1 MTAATEDTFVDLLC
15 RIPNSDRKELLAL
28 WTVLSEVGE
37 SRAAFTAAAY
47 WLLPAL
53 NAAELPKSNI
63 DEQMLDSYQFPQY
76 RIRFITKPA
85 SAAIK
90 ELDFVFRKIGASTHR
105 NEDELIVRERRLE
118 HDALVR
124 ILASLAARYEKEL
137 QIAELPDTE
146 KTKDFQAP
154 FSPFSFAEAMQLF
167 ARSNSLNNSKK
178 LDLWKNIAGIE
189 GDKFCKL

>member
-1 MTAATEDTFVDLLC
+1 MTAVNSLINMLTFSMPLFRPMAQKL
-15 RIPNSDRKELLAL
+15 
-28 WTVLSEVGE
+28 
-37 SRAAFTAAAY
+37 
-47 WLLPAL
+47 
-53 NAAELPKSNI
+53 
-63 DEQMLDSYQFPQY
+63 PQY

-85 SAAIK
+85 SATIQ

-167 ARSNSLNNSKK
+167 SRSNSLNNSNK

>member
-1 MTAATEDTFVDLLC
+1 MGAFRRSLNKNQSHSLDMLRFA
-15 RIPNSDRKELLAL
+15 
-28 WTVLSEVGE
+28 E
-37 SRAAFTAAAY
+37 SS
-47 WLLPAL
+47 LH
-53 NAAELPKSNI
+53 
-63 DEQMLDSYQFPQY
+63 
-76 RIRFITKPA
+76 
-85 SAAIK
+85 
-90 ELDFVFRKIGASTHR
+90 STQDHLKRRSILFSHR
-105 NEDELIVRERRLE
+105 CNEDELIVRERRLE

-137 QIAELPDTE
+137 QISELPDAE

-167 ARSNSLNNSKK
+167 GRSNSLNNSKK